1 MRRRRVSDTV
11 SLTDVIRSSQCIC
24 FHRLNLTCA
33 NRVVKYVLFLSHYV
47 SNLLTDRFFLRSL
60 DLAWNY
66 ATEAQAYDRVHRLG
80 QHKPVSIQRLIIKNT
95 IEER

>member
-1 MRRRRVSDTV
+1 MYSVYHTIFRTV
-11 SLTDVIRSSQCIC
+11 LLI
-24 FHRLNLTCA
+24 
-33 NRVVKYVLFLSHYV
+33 VLDLH
-47 SNLLTDRFFLRSL
+47 SL

-95 IEER
+95 IEERYPPQTLNTLPGHCAYHCELL

>member
-1 MRRRRVSDTV
+1 MYYFYHTICRTYLLIV
-11 SLTDVIRSSQCIC
+11 LT
-24 FHRLNLTCA
+24 
-33 NRVVKYVLFLSHYV
+33 
-47 SNLLTDRFFLRSL
+47 LRSL